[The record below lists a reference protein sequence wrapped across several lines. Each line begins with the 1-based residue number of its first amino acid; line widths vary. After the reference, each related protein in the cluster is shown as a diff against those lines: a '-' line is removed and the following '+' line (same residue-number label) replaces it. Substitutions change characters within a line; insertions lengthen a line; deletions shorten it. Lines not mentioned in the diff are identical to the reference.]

1 MGVVVRQSIKGAI
14 MNYLG
19 VLVGFITTF
28 FIVTKYLTTEE
39 VGLTR
44 VLVDASILLSSLA
57 QLGTNT
63 SAMRYYPY
71 FKDEKEKDHG
81 FFGWSVIIPFFGFIL
96 FSILFFVFQQP
107 IEKYFSQIQL
117 IIVTVLY

>member
-1 MGVVVRQSIKGAI
+1 
-14 MNYLG
+14 MNYIG

-44 VLVDASILLSSLA
+44 ILVDASILLSGLA
-57 QLGTNT
+57 QLGTST

-81 FFGWSVIIPFFGFIL
+81 FFGWTVILPLFGFLIFSVL
-96 FSILFFVFQQP
+96 FLLTSFITSSIR
-107 IEKYFSQIQL
+107 
-117 IIVTVLY
+117 

>member
-1 MGVVVRQSIKGAI
+1 MGIVVRQSIKGTI

-44 VLVDASILLSSLA
+44 ELVETEEQQEVRGGDRHEVACPECWLL
-57 QLGTNT
+57 GCI
-63 SAMRYYPY
+63 RHIKYP
-71 FKDEKEKDHG
+71 G
-81 FFGWSVIIPFFGFIL
+81 G
-96 FSILFFVFQQP
+96 QR
-107 IEKYFSQIQL
+107 
-117 IIVTVLY
+117 